1 MSMKPL
7 VAEKS
12 ETGNPF
18 LFQGLGIIIL
28 ILKEIHWIN
37 TGKFKKGLKLK
48 NKNKPEPPEETVQEA
63 QSIQEADKGSG
74 IK

>member
-1 MSMKPL
+1 MITYNLQLNKNRQERGSRTMNMKPL

-28 ILKEIHWIN
+28 ILKEIH
-37 TGKFKKGLKLK
+37 
-48 NKNKPEPPEETVQEA
+48 
-63 QSIQEADKGSG
+63 
-74 IK
+74 